1 MTWSRVMRSLP
12 VLLLILFVCST
23 SVWGQFGASTI
34 RGTITDP
41 SGAVVANATVTITN
55 LETNLQR
62 SQTTNSAGSYSFD
75 LIPTGDY
82 KVEIKN
88 DKAVIWH
95 GKEATEAQVK
105 VENTEQKN
113 RSNVVRY
120 GADSRVQEIRLGG
133 TKTKLVFEGET
144 GSATPAGQ

>member
-1 MTWSRVMRSLP
+1 
-12 VLLLILFVCST
+12 VLKKIAIGFATVALAL
-23 SVWGQFGASTI
+23 
-34 RGTITDP
+34 
-41 SGAVVANATVTITN
+41 ANAATTYHVTLFQDSVINGTQ
-55 LETNLQR
+55 LK
-62 SQTTNSAGSYSFD
+62 
-75 LIPTGDY
+75 PGDY